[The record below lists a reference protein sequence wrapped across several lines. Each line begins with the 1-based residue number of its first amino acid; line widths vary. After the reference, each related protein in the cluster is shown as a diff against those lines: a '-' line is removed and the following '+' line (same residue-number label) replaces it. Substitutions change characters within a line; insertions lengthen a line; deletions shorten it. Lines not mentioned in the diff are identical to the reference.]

1 MKKSVWMLAA
11 ALTCGV
17 ANMATVNA
25 AEDPAAIKK
34 AAADSAALAPKIEF
48 TKTSHDFGTFPEE
61 RGKVTCTF
69 SFKNTG
75 KSDLILQKVRASCGC
90 TTPNWTKTP
99 VAPGDTGFVT
109 ATYNASGRP
118 GAFNKTITVTSNAD
132 ANMRLTIKGEVIPKV
147 KTPEE
152 EYPSNIGDFRLK
164 TMNVYM
170 RTIEYPTTK
179 TEKIQVMNNSDKE
192 AVITFANA
200 PKYLTLKATPST
212 LKPKEKGTIEVTFN
226 SEAANDWG
234 EILPTFDV
242 AVNGQVEKNKKVT
255 VHATIRENFANMTA
269 EDKAKAPVMQVTSS
283 NEVGVVAKGEKKKFK
298 LTITNNGKSDLTIHK
313 VKTNNDN
320 AKVVSFP
327 QKAIKPGKKADVQF
341 VISAGPTTKEGDFNY
356 RATIICNDPNNS
368 TSGISLKGTFK

>member
-1 MKKSVWMLAA
+1 MKRTVWMFAA
-11 ALTCGV
+11 ALACGM
-17 ANMATVNA
+17 ANITTVNA

-34 AAADSAALAPKIEF
+34 AATDSAALAPQITF

-69 SFKNTG
+69 TFKNTG
-75 KSDLILQKVRASCGC
+75 KSDLVLQKVRASCGC

-99 VAPGDTGFVT
+99 IAPGDTGFVT

-118 GAFNKTITVTSNAD
+118 GAFNKTITVTSNAE
-132 ANMRLTIKGEVIPKV
+132 ANQRLTIKGEVIPKV

-170 RTIEYPTTK
+170 RTIEYPTSK

-200 PKYLTLKATPST
+200 PKYLTLKANPEK
-212 LKPKEKGTIEVTFN
+212 LEPKGKGTIEVTFN

-242 AVNGQVEKNKKVT
+242 AINGNIEKNKKVT

-269 EDKAKAPVMQVTSS
+269 EDKANAPVLSVSTS
-283 NEVGVVAKGEKKKFK
+283 NDLGAIEKGAKKKFA
-298 LTITNNGKSDLTIHK
+298 LTVTNNGKSELLIHK

-320 AKVVSFP
+320 AKVVSWP
-327 QKAIKPGKKADVQF
+327 TKAIKPGKKADIEF
-341 VISAGPTTKEGDFNY
+341 LITAGNSKPGDFNY

-368 TSGISLKGTFK
+368 TSGVSLKGSFK

>member
-1 MKKSVWMLAA
+1 MNKKVWMLAA
-11 ALTCGV
+11 ALTCGI
-17 ANMATVNA
+17 ANMATAYA

-34 AAADSAALAPKIEF
+34 AAADSAANAPQITF
-48 TKTSHDFGTFPEE
+48 TTTTHDFGTFPEE

-69 SFKNTG
+69 GFKNTG
-75 KSDLILQKVRASCGC
+75 KSDLIIQKVRASCGC

-118 GAFNKTITVTSNAD
+118 GAFNKTITVTSTAD
-132 ANMRLTIKGEVIPKV
+132 ANQRLTIKGEVIPKV

-164 TMNVYM
+164 KMNVYM
-170 RTIEYPTTK
+170 RTIEFPTSK
-179 TEKIQVMNNSDKE
+179 TEKIQVMNNSDKD

-200 PKYLTLKATPST
+200 PKYLTLKAVPAT
-212 LKPKEKGTIEVTFN
+212 LKAKEKGTIEVTFN

-242 AVNGQVEKNKKVT
+242 AVNGVVEKNKKVT
-255 VHATIRENFANMTA
+255 VHATVRENFANMTP
-269 EDKAKAPVMQVTSS
+269 EEKAKAPVLQVPNSYEIGAVEKDS
-283 NEVGVVAKGEKKKFK
+283 KKKFK
-298 LTITNNGKSDLTIHK
+298 ISVTNNGKSELIIRK

-320 AKVVSFP
+320 IKVDKFP
-327 QKAIKPGKKADVQF
+327 TKAIKPGKKADIEF
-341 VISAGPTTKEGDFNY
+341 SMNPTNAKSGDFNY

-368 TSGISLKGTFK
+368 TSGVSLKGSFK